1 MVSLKSLLTASAVA
15 LAAAATATPVFAASW
30 LEMNFGLL
38 RGPGY
43 DGAVPT
49 CDWGL
54 GTISSR
60 FRQKESRFWSSDAVI
75 EDFAEV
81 REIAFRPW
89 SDKLIPRRY
98 CEAKALV
105 SSASFGQQRW
115 TKVYYSIA
123 EDQGFAGFTWG
134 VTWCVVGMD
143 RNLAYAPDC
152 KQARP

>member
-1 MVSLKSLLTASAVA
+1 MSLKSLLAASVLA
-15 LAAAATATPVFAASW
+15 LVAATATTPARAASW

-43 DGAVPT
+43 DGVVPS

-60 FRQKESRFWSSDAVI
+60 FRQKEWKFWASDAVI

-81 REIAFRPW
+81 RELAFRPFG
-89 SDKLIPRRY
+89 KAPIPRRY

-105 SSASFGQQRW
+105 ASASFGQQRW
-115 TKVYYSIA
+115 TKVYFSIA

-143 RNLAYAPDC
+143 RNLAYAPEC

>member
-1 MVSLKSLLTASAVA
+1 MRKMKLMLAAALVTGSA
-15 LAAAATATPVFAASW
+15 LAAQPASAASW

-43 DGAVPT
+43 DANVPG
-49 CDWGL
+49 CEWGL

-60 FRQKESRFWSSDAVI
+60 FRQKEGRFWGSDATI
-75 EDFAEV
+75 DDYANV

-89 SDKLIPRRY
+89 GDKLIPRRY

-105 SSASFGQQRW
+105 SSAEFGKHVW
-115 TKVYYSIA
+115 TKVYYSIG
-123 EDQGFAGFTWG
+123 EDMGFAGFTWG
-134 VTWCVVGMD
+134 VTWCVAGMD
-143 RNLAYAPDC
+143 RNLSYAPDC